1 MGPPTGLSRLAIIGR
16 VIQGKPIALFRVAG
30 YNSPMKFIDDDITK
44 ALEVLNKGGVI
55 AYPTE
60 AVFGL
65 GCDPYNSVAVH
76 RILGLKQR
84 PFESGFILVG
94 SQWDQLEPF
103 VEALLPATM
112 LRVRESWP
120 GPITWIFP
128 VRPEIPEWITGNR
141 KTIAVRVS
149 AHPVVQEICKRYG
162 KAIIST
168 SANIHGNAPAR
179 DARTVELIFGNK
191 IDFIL
196 KASVGDQISPTEIR
210 NAITGEIIRMSDN
223 SKPNH

>member
-1 MGPPTGLSRLAIIGR
+1 MAAM
-16 VIQGKPIALFRVAG
+16 KP
-30 YNSPMKFIDDDITK
+30 NEDDISK
-44 ALEVLNKGGVI
+44 ALEVINKGGVI

-65 GCDPYNSVAVH
+65 GCDPFNYSAVN
-76 RILGLKQR
+76 RILGMKKR
-84 PFESGFILVG
+84 PLESGFILVA
-94 SQWDQLEPF
+94 SSWDQIEPF
-103 VEALLPATM
+103 VEALLPASM
-112 LRVRESWP
+112 WRVLETWP
-120 GPITWIFP
+120 GPVTWIFP

-179 DARTVELIFGNK
+179 DARTVELIFGNTVDH
-191 IDFIL
+191 IV
-196 KASVGDQISPTEIR
+196 KASVGNQISPTEIR

-223 SKPNH
+223 SKPPT